1 MVRQAVQTMGV
12 GARVCGLLLL
22 MTILTFSAQAADSWG
37 ELQRRFRTDSVQRTT
52 SFPVARSASRSPGEN
67 PWTQLQA
74 VYLPFSQAEEET
86 ALINPRVKQKVAT
99 KLHATLAPYQNSILE
114 ASQRFDVPVAVI
126 AAVIMVESSG
136 NPNAAAGTSS
146 AKGLMQTID
155 ATFAEACSSLKV
167 NGLMIKYD
175 PFDPRASIMAGT
187 WYLDRMF
194 RKVQQDRNIHLN
206 RANISA
212 WRLPTEY
219 YYAGPGHGRKRS
231 PVVMIYSGGQQVRVD
246 KAGYSSKVLRWAR
259 IMA

>member
-37 ELQRRFRTDSVQRTT
+37 ELQRRFRTDPVQRTT
-52 SFPVARSASRSPGEN
+52 SLPVARSASRSPGEN

-99 KLHATLAPYQNSILE
+99 KLHATLAPYQNSIHE

-155 ATFAEACSSLKV
+155 ATFAEARNALGAD
-167 NGLMIKYD
+167 GLLIKND
-175 PFDPRASIMAGT
+175 PFDPHASIMAGT
-187 WYLDRMF
+187 WYLDQMYRQ
-194 RKVQQDRNIHLN
+194 VQADRGVALN
-206 RANISA
+206 RKHFTA
-212 WRLPTEY
+212 WRLATEY
-219 YYAGPGHGRKRS
+219 YYAGPTYGRKHA
-231 PVVMIYSGGQQVRVD
+231 PVVLIYSGGQQVRVD